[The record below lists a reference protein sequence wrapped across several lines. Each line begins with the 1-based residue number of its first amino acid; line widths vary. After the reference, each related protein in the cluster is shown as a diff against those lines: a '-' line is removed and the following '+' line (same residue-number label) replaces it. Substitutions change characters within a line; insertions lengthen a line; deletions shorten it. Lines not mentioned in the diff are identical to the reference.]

1 MLTPHWTTPS
11 QRAWL
16 EDRIPAF
23 TKAQENGLMT
33 KVFYPDRYA
42 AWDRAFNSEPPSEIE
57 LKEAGGD
64 LEMARSIKKK
74 FMETVSFISQVR
86 L

>member
-1 MLTPHWTTPS
+1 
-11 QRAWL
+11 
-16 EDRIPAF
+16 
-23 TKAQENGLMT
+23 MT